1 MYFTYLYLL
10 NQEEC
15 NIKLFKKIAAIA
27 VATVMMFSMV
37 GCGAQK
43 AGISQKD
50 DIMNILEDTATIMG
64 GEFTHD
70 KKLDDVAQA
79 LIVEAD
85 KAYKEGKTVQELLTN
100 DEVAKAAG
108 IDTAKEGYMMSVTK
122 NYTFK
127 SDVMNQ
133 QKNTMLATRLI
144 EGTSENLQVG
154 KPAAINKGKAI
165 TGIAIGKI
173 GGQEYIVLIAAAPAQ
188 AK

>member
-1 MYFTYLYLL
+1 M
-10 NQEEC
+10 
-15 NIKLFKKIAAIA
+15 KLFKKIAAIA
-27 VATVMMFSMV
+27 VATMMMFSMV
-37 GCGAQK
+37 GCGAEK

-50 DIMNILEDTATIMG
+50 DIMNIIVDTATLKG

-85 KAYKEGKTVQELLTN
+85 KAYKEGKTAKELLTN

-108 IDTAKEGYMMSVTK
+108 IDTAKEGYVMSVTK

-127 SDVMNQ
+127 SDAMNQ
-133 QKNTMLATRLI
+133 QKNALLAQQLI
-144 EGTSENLQVG
+144 EVTSVQVG
-154 KPAAINKGKAI
+154 KPAEINGKAI

>member
-1 MYFTYLYLL
+1 
-10 NQEEC
+10 
-15 NIKLFKKIAAIA
+15 
-27 VATVMMFSMV
+27 
-37 GCGAQK
+37 
-43 AGISQKD
+43 
-50 DIMNILEDTATIMG
+50 MNILEDTATIMG

>member
-1 MYFTYLYLL
+1 M
-10 NQEEC
+10 
-15 NIKLFKKIAAIA
+15 KLFKKIAAIA

-37 GCGAQK
+37 GCGAEK
-43 AGISQKD
+43 AGISQKE
-50 DIMNILEDTATIMG
+50 DIMNILEDTATLMG

-133 QKNTMLATRLI
+133 QKNTLLAQKLI
-144 EGTSENLQVG
+144 ENLQVG
-154 KPAAINKGKAI
+154 KPAAINGKAI

-173 GGQEYIVLIAAAPAQ
+173 GGQEYIVLIAAASAQ

>member
-1 MYFTYLYLL
+1 
-10 NQEEC
+10 
-15 NIKLFKKIAAIA
+15 
-27 VATVMMFSMV
+27 
-37 GCGAQK
+37 
-43 AGISQKD
+43 
-50 DIMNILEDTATIMG
+50 MG

-79 LIVEAD
+79 LVVAAD
-85 KAYKEGKTVQELLTN
+85 KAYKEGKTAKELLTD

-108 IDTAKEGYMMSVTK
+108 IDTEKEGYMMSVTK

-127 SDVMNQ
+127 SDAMNQ
-133 QKNTMLATRLI
+133 QKNALLAQQLI
-144 EGTSENLQVG
+144 EGSSEGLQVG
-154 KPAAINKGKAI
+154 KPAEINNGKAI

>member
-1 MYFTYLYLL
+1 M
-10 NQEEC
+10 
-15 NIKLFKKIAAIA
+15 KLFKKIAAIA

-43 AGISQKD
+43 AGISQKE
-50 DIMNILEDTATIMG
+50 DIMNILEDTATLMG

-133 QKNTMLATRLI
+133 QKNTLLAQQLI
-144 EGTSENLQVG
+144 EGTKEDLQVG
-154 KPAAINKGKAI
+154 KPAAINGKAI

>member
-1 MYFTYLYLL
+1 
-10 NQEEC
+10 
-15 NIKLFKKIAAIA
+15 
-27 VATVMMFSMV
+27 
-37 GCGAQK
+37 
-43 AGISQKD
+43 
-50 DIMNILEDTATIMG
+50 MNIIEDTATLMG

-70 KKLDDVAQA
+70 KKLDDVAPA

-85 KAYKEGKTVQELLTN
+85 KAYKEGKSAKELLTN

-127 SDVMNQ
+127 SDAVNQ
-133 QKNTMLATRLI
+133 HKNALLAQQLI
-144 EGTSENLQVG
+144 QGTSEGLQVG
-154 KPAAINKGKAI
+154 EPAAINDKAI